1 MPLFSFH
8 WGSLAGL
15 LWWNIY
21 WTVQQNHQF
30 IVILIRILQKIFHL
44 IGSLSLGTNQSC
56 IKRNCL
62 KDVNIV
68 KRHILNPKMKIIK
81 ILQKRESTTRD
92 VSNFKMQNG
101 HITWHCPYSCTFKN
115 KNKSLYN
122 WQSMIFLFNILI
134 YCLNTHQRLRN
145 QLQLHP
151 YKKKARSRMSELWIV
166 LSLFFFFYYV
176 HALMVCTFPVL
187 ERLQISFS
195 ITKIFLCGRNPV

>member
-1 MPLFSFH
+1 M
-8 WGSLAGL
+8 
-15 LWWNIY
+15 
-21 WTVQQNHQF
+21 
-30 IVILIRILQKIFHL
+30 IRSLQKIFHL
-44 IGSLSLGTNQSC
+44 IGSLSFGTNQSC

-68 KRHILNPKMKIIK
+68 KRQWQNDPHKNILNPKLKIIK

-92 VSNFKMQNG
+92 VSILKCKMVTS
-101 HITWHCPYSCTFKN
+101 HDLCSYSCTFKN

-151 YKKKARSRMSELWIV
+151 YKKKARSRMSYEYLINVFFTMYMHLWFAPF
-166 LSLFFFFYYV
+166 LS
-176 HALMVCTFPVL
+176 
-187 ERLQISFS
+187 
-195 ITKIFLCGRNPV
+195 

>member
-1 MPLFSFH
+1 M
-8 WGSLAGL
+8 
-15 LWWNIY
+15 
-21 WTVQQNHQF
+21 
-30 IVILIRILQKIFHL
+30 ILIRIPQKIFHL
-44 IGSLSLGTNQSC
+44 IGSLSFGTNQSC
-56 IKRNCL
+56 IKRKCL

-115 KNKSLYN
+115 KNKSPYN
-122 WQSMIFLFNILI
+122 WQSMIFVFNILI